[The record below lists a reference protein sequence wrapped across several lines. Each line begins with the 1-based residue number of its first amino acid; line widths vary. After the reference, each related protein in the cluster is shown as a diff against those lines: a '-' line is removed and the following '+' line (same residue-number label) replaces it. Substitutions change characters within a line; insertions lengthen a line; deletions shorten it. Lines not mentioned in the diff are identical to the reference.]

1 MTHIIRIISVCLFAI
16 GTINSK
22 LHTIVPTHQM
32 LFIGKKGITVSVLQ
46 KRFKTQKPA
55 VYVDFHGVIGIK
67 NINAGVATFK
77 ERELSAGVQ
86 KARFIGRA
94 LKTAIN
100 PIAMA
105 KMIKLGLR
113 KNKVTESYLNVIK
126 NHGSKKLHRQA
137 IKLSTE
143 IYEPNAQMIDLL
155 YRLRAAG
162 CRIYLFS
169 NGGYE
174 TMQAVKKDPRF
185 KTLFEGPD
193 PLFTENCINTHYEK
207 TYNIAK
213 PSSLAFKQALNF
225 HKESS
230 EYSIFIDDSRE
241 KLCDWRNKTI
251 QKRDPQYN
259 DFWACSLLYHAD
271 NHTGLELTL
280 KKLNIL

>member
-1 MTHIIRIISVCLFAI
+1 MTHIIRIMSVCLFVI
-16 GTINSK
+16 GTINSE

-32 LFIGKKGITVSVLQ
+32 LFIGKKGVTASVLQ

-55 VYVDFHGVIGIK
+55 VYLDFHGVIGIK
-67 NINAGVATFK
+67 NISAGVATFK
-77 ERELSAGVQ
+77 KKELSTGIQ

-94 LKTAIN
+94 LKTAVN
-100 PIAMA
+100 PVAMA

-126 NHGSKKLHRQA
+126 NHGSKKLHKQA

-155 YRLRAAG
+155 YRLKAAG

-169 NGGYE
+169 NGGYA
-174 TMQAVKKDPRF
+174 TMQELKTDLRF
-185 KTLFEGPD
+185 KHLFEGPD
-193 PLFTENCINTHYEK
+193 PLFIENCINTSYEDV
-207 TYNIAK
+207 YNTAK
-213 PSSLAFKQALNF
+213 PSPRAFEHALSF

-230 EYSIFIDDSRE
+230 EDAIFIDDTRE
-241 KLCDWRNKTI
+241 KLCDWRNKII
-251 QKRDPQYN
+251 QEKHPEYN

-271 NHTGLELTL
+271 NHAGLELTL

>member
-1 MTHIIRIISVCLFAI
+1 MTHIIRIMSLCLFVI
-16 GTINSK
+16 GTINTE
-22 LHTIVPTHQM
+22 LRTIVPTHQM
-32 LFIGKKGITVSVLQ
+32 LFIGKKGVTVGVLQ
-46 KRFKTQKPA
+46 KRFKGQKPA
-55 VYVDFHGVIGIK
+55 IYVDFHGVIGIK
-67 NINAGVATFK
+67 NIRAGVATFK
-77 ERELSAGVQ
+77 EKELSAGTQ
-86 KARFIGRA
+86 KARFIGRII
-94 LKTAIN
+94 KTGVN
-100 PIAMA
+100 PIAIA

-126 NHGSKKLHRQA
+126 SHGSKKLHTQA

-155 YRLRAAG
+155 YRLKAAG

-174 TMQAVKKDPRF
+174 TMQAVTRDPRF
-185 KTLFEGPD
+185 KSLFEGPD

-241 KLCDWRNKTI
+241 KLCDWRNKII

-259 DFWACSLLYHAD
+259 DFWACSLLYHVNNQA
-271 NHTGLELTL
+271 GLESTL
-280 KKLNIL
+280 KRLNVL